1 MTWPAAICS
10 KGGRIPLETFP
21 TFMLGYASGKR
32 MMKDQHNGEN
42 GFSIHPTQ
50 LEQDTLLSAPPNF
63 YTRGVNVAAMQL
75 LAVLVRSA

>member
-1 MTWPAAICS
+1 
-10 KGGRIPLETFP
+10 
-21 TFMLGYASGKR
+21 
-32 MMKDQHNGEN
+32 MMKDRHNGEN

-63 YTRGVNVAAMQL
+63 YTCGVNVAAMQL